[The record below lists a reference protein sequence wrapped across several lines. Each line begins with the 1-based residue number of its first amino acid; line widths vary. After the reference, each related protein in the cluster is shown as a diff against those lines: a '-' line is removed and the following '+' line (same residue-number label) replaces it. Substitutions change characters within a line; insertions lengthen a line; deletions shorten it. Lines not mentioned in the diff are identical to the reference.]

1 MVNQRFNLEDYSLP
15 IIISQEAR
23 DIATQFALRHPKGG
37 KREQVYLNTLAVW
50 GVHCYLEWMQIAT
63 ELEASDSW
71 NPMIQLCANVA
82 DLQITGVGRLE
93 CRPVRE
99 GQQTVSI
106 PPEVK
111 IDRIGY
117 VIVRIFDN
125 LKTAE
130 ILGFIQTVTQEII
143 PLAQLQPIEEL
154 LVHLNSPQL
163 AEFPIPVRLSLWLMA
178 PPKPPVY
185 GGLGGDWQSVSRQPA
200 LGLRSSY
207 RSDQEFVQGAKL
219 IDLKMQLGSQ
229 SVVLWLALTPE
240 TEGRIAVR
248 VRLYP
253 AHQDRYLPPNVQLIL
268 LSETG
273 EILSEVQSRL
283 QDNYMQLPRFRGM
296 PEEQFSITVSL
307 AEASITERFI
317 F

>member
-1 MVNQRFNLEDYSLP
+1 MINQRFNLEDYALP

-63 ELEASDSW
+63 ELKGSDSW
-71 NPMIQLCANVA
+71 NPITQLCGNVA

-106 PPEVK
+106 PPEVQ

-117 VIVRIFDN
+117 VVVRIFDN

-130 ILGFIQTVTQEII
+130 ILGFFQTVTEEML
-143 PLAQLQPIEEL
+143 PLAQLQPIEGL
-154 LVHLNSPQL
+154 LVHLNAPQQE
-163 AEFPIPVRLSLWLMA
+163 EFQTTVRLSLWLRDEWE
-178 PPKPPVY
+178 
-185 GGLGGDWQSVSRQPA
+185 GLWQSISRQPA
-200 LGLRSSY
+200 LGLRSSS
-207 RSDQEFVQGAKL
+207 RSDEEFVQGAKL

-229 SVVLWLALTPE
+229 SVVLWVALTPE
-240 TEGRIAVR
+240 IEGQIAVR

-253 AHQDRYLPPNVQLIL
+253 APQDSYLPPNVQLIL
-268 LSETG
+268 VSETG

-283 QDNYMQLPRFRGM
+283 QDNYIQLPRFRGR
-296 PEEQFSITVSL
+296 PEERFKITVRL
-307 AEASITERFI
+307 AEASVTETFI

>member
-1 MVNQRFNLEDYSLP
+1 MVNQHSNWEKYSLP

-50 GVHCYLEWMQIAT
+50 GVNCYLEWMQIAT

-71 NPMIQLCANVA
+71 NPIIQLCANVA
-82 DLQITGVGRLE
+82 DLQVTGVGRLE

-106 PPEVK
+106 PTEVK

-117 VIVRIFDN
+117 VVVRIFDT

-130 ILGFIQTVTQEII
+130 ILGFIETITQEIL
-143 PLAQLQPIEEL
+143 PLEQLQPIEGL
-154 LVHLNSPQL
+154 LVYLNLPQG
-163 AEFPIPVRLSLWLMA
+163 AEFKTPVRLSLWLMDEWA
-178 PPKPPVY
+178 
-185 GGLGGDWQSVSRQPA
+185 GLWQSVSHQPA
-200 LGLRSSY
+200 LGLRSLS
-207 RSDQEFVQGAKL
+207 RRDQEFVQGAKL
-219 IDLKMQLGSQ
+219 IDLKMQFGSQ
-229 SVVLWLALTPE
+229 SVVLWVALTPE

-253 AHQDRYLPPNVQLIL
+253 ADQDRYLPPNVQLIL

-296 PEEQFSITVSL
+296 PEEQFSITIRL
-307 AEASITERFI
+307 AEVSVTETFI

>member
-1 MVNQRFNLEDYSLP
+1 MINQRFNLEDYSLP

-50 GVHCYLEWMQIAT
+50 GVNCYLEWMQIAT

-71 NPMIQLCANVA
+71 NPIIQLCANVA

-99 GQQTVSI
+99 GQQMVSI
-106 PPEVK
+106 PPEVQ
-111 IDRIGY
+111 INRIGY
-117 VIVRIFDN
+117 VVVRIFDN

-130 ILGFIQTVTQEII
+130 ILGFIPTINQEIL
-143 PLAQLQPIEEL
+143 PLEQLQPIEEL
-154 LVHLNSPQL
+154 LVNLNSPQGT
-163 AEFPIPVRLSLWLMA
+163 EFKTPVRLSLWLIDEWT
-178 PPKPPVY
+178 
-185 GGLGGDWQSVSRQPA
+185 GLWQSVSPQPA
-200 LGLRSSY
+200 LGLRSSS
-207 RSDQEFVQGAKL
+207 RGDEDFIQGAKL

-229 SVVLWLALTPE
+229 SVVLWVALTPE
-240 TEGRIAVR
+240 TGGQIAVR

-253 AHQDRYLPPNVQLIL
+253 APQDRYLPPNIQLIL

-283 QDNYMQLPRFRGM
+283 QDNYIQLPRFRGM
-296 PEEQFSITVSL
+296 PEEQFRITVCL
-307 AEASITERFI
+307 AEASVTETFI

>member
-1 MVNQRFNLEDYSLP
+1 MINQRFNLEDYSLP
-15 IIISQEAR
+15 IIISQKAR
-23 DIATQFALRHPKGG
+23 DIATKFALQHPKGG

-50 GVHCYLEWMQIAT
+50 GVNCYLEWMQIAT
-63 ELEASDSW
+63 ELKASDSW
-71 NPMIQLCANVA
+71 NPIIQLCANVA

-99 GQQTVSI
+99 GQEMVSI
-106 PPEVK
+106 PPEVQ

-117 VIVRIFDN
+117 VVVRIFDN

-130 ILGFIQTVTQEII
+130 ILGFVQNITQEIL

-154 LVHLNSPQL
+154 LVHLNSPQRL
-163 AEFPIPVRLSLWLMA
+163 EFPIPVRLSLWLMDEWT
-178 PPKPPVY
+178 
-185 GGLGGDWQSVSRQPA
+185 GFWQSVSRQPT
-200 LGLRSSY
+200 LGLRSLSG
-207 RSDQEFVQGAKL
+207 RDQEFVQGAKL

-229 SVVLWLALTPE
+229 SVVLWVALTPE

-253 AHQDRYLPPNVQLIL
+253 TPQDRHLPPNIQLIL

-273 EILSEVQSRL
+273 AILSEVQSRL

-296 PEEQFSITVSL
+296 PEEQFSVTVRL
-307 AEASITERFI
+307 AEASITETFI

>member
-1 MVNQRFNLEDYSLP
+1 MINQRFNLEDYTLP

-23 DIATQFALRHPKGG
+23 DIATQFALIHPKGG

-71 NPMIQLCANVA
+71 NPILQLCANVA
-82 DLQITGVGRLE
+82 DLQVTGLGRLE

-99 GQQTVSI
+99 EQQTVSI
-106 PPEVK
+106 PSEVQ

-117 VIVRIFDN
+117 VVVRIFDH

-130 ILGFIQTVTQEII
+130 ILGFVKTITQEML
-143 PLAQLQPIEEL
+143 PLGQLQPIEGL
-154 LVHLNSPQL
+154 LVDLHSPQP
-163 AEFPIPVRLSLWLMA
+163 AEFLIPVRLSLWLRDEWE
-178 PPKPPVY
+178 
-185 GGLGGDWQSVSRQPA
+185 GLWQSIYRQPA
-200 LGLRSSY
+200 FGLRSSS
-207 RSDQEFVQGAKL
+207 RSDEDFVQGAKL

-229 SVVLWLALTPE
+229 SVVLWVALTPE

-253 AHQDRYLPPNVQLIL
+253 APQDRYLPPNVELIL

-273 EILSEVQSRL
+273 DILSEVQSRL
-283 QDNYMQLPRFRGM
+283 QDNYIQLPRFRGT
-296 PEEQFSITVSL
+296 PQEQFSITVRL
-307 AEASITERFI
+307 RDASITERFI

>member
-1 MVNQRFNLEDYSLP
+1 MVNQRFNLEDYALP
-15 IIISQEAR
+15 MIISQQAR

-71 NPMIQLCANVA
+71 NPIIQLCANVA

-99 GQQTVSI
+99 KQQIVSI
-106 PPEVK
+106 PPEVQ

-117 VIVRIFDN
+117 VVVRIFDN

-130 ILGFIQTVTQEII
+130 ILGFVKTITQEIL

-154 LVHLNSPQL
+154 LVNLNAPQR
-163 AEFPIPVRLSLWLMA
+163 AEFKTPVRLSLWLIDEWE
-178 PPKPPVY
+178 
-185 GGLGGDWQSVSRQPA
+185 GLWQSISRQPA
-200 LGLRSSY
+200 LGLRSLS
-207 RSDQEFVQGAKL
+207 RGDEDFIQGAKL

-229 SVVLWLALTPE
+229 SVVLWVALTPE
-240 TEGRIAVR
+240 TEGQIAVR

-253 AHQDRYLPPNVQLIL
+253 ATPDRYLPPNIQLIL

-273 EILSEVQSRL
+273 KILSEVQSRF
-283 QDNYMQLPRFRGM
+283 QDNYIQLPRFRGM
-296 PEEQFSITVSL
+296 PEEQFSITVRL
-307 AEASITERFI
+307 GEASITERFI

>member
-1 MVNQRFNLEDYSLP
+1 MINQRFNLEDYTLP

-23 DIATQFALRHPKGG
+23 DIATQFALIHPKGG

-71 NPMIQLCANVA
+71 NPILQLCANVA
-82 DLQITGVGRLE
+82 DLQVTGLGRLE

-99 GQQTVSI
+99 EQQTVSI
-106 PPEVK
+106 PSEVQ

-117 VIVRIFDN
+117 VVVRIFNN

-130 ILGFIQTVTQEII
+130 ILGFVKTVTQEML
-143 PLAQLQPIEEL
+143 PLGQLQPIEGL
-154 LVHLNSPQL
+154 LVDLQLPQQ
-163 AEFPIPVRLSLWLMA
+163 AEFQIPVRLSLWLRDEWE
-178 PPKPPVY
+178 
-185 GGLGGDWQSVSRQPA
+185 GLWQSISRQPA
-200 LGLRSSY
+200 LGLRSSS
-207 RSDQEFVQGAKL
+207 RSDEEFLQGAKL
-219 IDLKMQLGSQ
+219 IDLKMQFGSQ
-229 SVVLWLALTPE
+229 SVVLWVALTPE
-240 TEGRIAVR
+240 TEGQIAVR

-253 AHQDRYLPPNVQLIL
+253 APQGRYLPPNVQLIL

-283 QDNYMQLPRFRGM
+283 QDNYIQLPRFRGM
-296 PEEQFSITVSL
+296 PEEQFSITVRL
-307 AEASITERFI
+307 GEASVTERFI

>member
-1 MVNQRFNLEDYSLP
+1 MINQRFNLEDYTLP
-15 IIISQEAR
+15 IIIPQEAR
-23 DIATQFALRHPKGG
+23 HIATEFALRHPKGG

-71 NPMIQLCANVA
+71 NPIIQLCANVA

-99 GQQTVSI
+99 EQQTVSI
-106 PPEVK
+106 PPEVQ

-117 VIVRIFDN
+117 VVVRIFNN

-130 ILGFIQTVTQEII
+130 ILGFVKSVTQEML
-143 PLAQLQPIEEL
+143 PLEQLQPIEGL
-154 LVHLNSPQL
+154 LVDLNVPQQ
-163 AEFPIPVRLSLWLMA
+163 AEFQAPVRLSLWLRDEWE
-178 PPKPPVY
+178 
-185 GGLGGDWQSVSRQPA
+185 GLWQSIYRQPA
-200 LGLRSSY
+200 LGLRSSS
-207 RSDQEFVQGAKL
+207 RSDEDFVQGAKL
-219 IDLKMQLGSQ
+219 IDLKMLLGSQ
-229 SVVLWLALTPE
+229 SVVLWVALTTE
-240 TEGRIAVR
+240 TEGQIAVR

-253 AHQDRYLPPNVQLIL
+253 APQDRYLPPNVQLIL

-283 QDNYMQLPRFRGM
+283 QDNYIQLPRFRGM
-296 PEEQFSITVSL
+296 PEESFSITVRL
-307 AEASITERFI
+307 GEASVTERFM